1 MRYRKSQEGL
11 VIAGFALATVMII
24 ALLVTFLS
32 NRVIDMIATQNQVF
46 FSKQAY
52 WNSFSGMEI
61 ITSKKIAGLEDK
73 PSAAVSFATGS
84 ITIIPTTVPNNY
96 LGGNKVST
104 ITSTGSDAGGRSR
117 AIKLEVGNPSS
128 NYALSFDGADDYV
141 DIGNS
146 SISGN
151 IGDGIKT
158 ISFWMQADDITSH
171 TDYLIDLNGDDYII
185 KEDAEVTASANIIL
199 SSPTY
204 YVNAVSGE
212 QTIAAVDTWY
222 HVVITTS
229 TGIPPSDVDIGRLE
243 STGFFDGVID
253 EVALW
258 SVELTDDQIKTL
270 YIQGLGFLATNIA
283 NANLVGFWNFN
294 DTDDP
299 TEAEGLS
306 SNSNTGSVEGATYTG
321 S

>member
-61 ITSKKIAGLEDK
+61 VTSKKIAGLEDK

-128 NYALSFDGADDYV
+128 NYVLSFDGADDYV
-141 DIGNS
+141 DIGDITGS
-146 SISGN
+146 SN
-151 IGDGIKT
+151 IVDGIKT

-185 KEDAEVTASANIIL
+185 KEDAEVTISL
-199 SSPTY
+199 GSPTY

-222 HVVITTS
+222 HVVIKTS

-294 DTDDP
+294 DTVDP
-299 TEAEGLS
+299 TVGLS
-306 SNSNTGSVEGATYTG
+306 SNSNTGSIEGATYTG

>member
-84 ITIIPTTVPNNY
+84 ITIIPTTAPNNY

-104 ITSTGSDAGGRSR
+104 ITSKGSDAGGRSR

-141 DIGNS
+141 DIGN
-146 SISGN
+146 ITGSGN
-151 IGDGIKT
+151 IVDGIKT

-185 KEDAEVTASANIIL
+185 KEDAEVTASPHI

-222 HVVITTS
+222 HVVIKTS

-294 DTDDP
+294 DTDD
-299 TEAEGLS
+299 TTDDVS

>member
-128 NYALSFDGADDYV
+128 NSALSFDGADDYV
-141 DIGNS
+141 DIGNITGS
-146 SISGN
+146 SN
-151 IGDGIKT
+151 IVDGIKT
-158 ISFWMQADDITSH
+158 ISFWMHADDITSH
-171 TDYLIDLNGDDYII
+171 TDYLIDLNGDDYIT
-185 KEDAEVTASANIIL
+185 KEDAEVTASPHISA
-199 SSPTY
+199 PTY

-222 HVVITTS
+222 HVVIKTS

-258 SVELTDDQIKTL
+258 SEELTDDQIKTL

-294 DTDDP
+294 DTVDP
-299 TEAEGLS
+299 TVGLS

>member
-61 ITSKKIAGLEDK
+61 VTSKKIAGLEDK

-84 ITIIPTTVPNNY
+84 ITIIPTTAPNDY

-128 NYALSFDGADDYV
+128 NSALSFDGADDYV
-141 DIGNS
+141 DIGNITGS
-146 SISGN
+146 SN
-151 IGDGIKT
+151 IVDGIKT

-171 TDYLIDLNGDDYII
+171 TDYLIDLNGDDYIT
-185 KEDAEVTASANIIL
+185 KEDAEVTASPHI

-222 HVVITTS
+222 HVVIKTS

-258 SVELTDDQIKTL
+258 SEELTDDQIKTL

-294 DTDDP
+294 DTVDP
-299 TEAEGLS
+299 TVGLS
-306 SNSNTGSVEGATYTG
+306 SNSNTGSIEGSTYTG

>member
-73 PSAAVSFATGS
+73 PSAVVSFATGS

-128 NYALSFDGADDYV
+128 NYVLSFDGADDYV
-141 DIGNS
+141 DIGDITGS
-146 SISGN
+146 SN
-151 IGDGIKT
+151 IVDGIKT
-158 ISFWMQADDITSH
+158 ISFWMHADDITSH

-185 KEDAEVTASANIIL
+185 KEDAEVTISL
-199 SSPTY
+199 GSPTY

-222 HVVITTS
+222 HVVIKTS

-294 DTDDP
+294 DTVDP
-299 TEAEGLS
+299 TVGLS
-306 SNSNTGSVEGATYTG
+306 SNSNTGSIEGATYTG

>member
-141 DIGNS
+141 DIGDITGS
-146 SISGN
+146 SN
-151 IGDGIKT
+151 IVDGIKT

-171 TDYLIDLNGDDYII
+171 TDYLIDLNGDDYIT
-185 KEDAEVTASANIIL
+185 KEDAEVTASPHI

-222 HVVITTS
+222 HVVIKTS
-229 TGIPPSDVDIGRLE
+229 NGIPPSDVDIGRLE

-294 DTDDP
+294 DTVDP
-299 TEAEGLS
+299 TVGLS

>member
-1 MRYRKSQEGL
+1 MRYRKSQDGL

-24 ALLVTFLS
+24 AMLVTFLS
-32 NRVIDMIATQNQVF
+32 NRVIDMIAIQNQVF

-84 ITIIPTTVPNNY
+84 ITIIPTTVPNDY

-128 NYALSFDGADDYV
+128 NSALSFDGADDYV
-141 DIGNS
+141 DIGN
-146 SISGN
+146 ITGSGN
-151 IGDGIKT
+151 IVDGIKT
-158 ISFWMQADDITSH
+158 ISFWMHADDITSH

-185 KEDAEVTASANIIL
+185 KEDAEVTASPHI

-222 HVVITTS
+222 HVVIKTS
-229 TGIPPSDVDIGRLE
+229 TGIPPGDVDIGRLE

-294 DTDDP
+294 DTVDP
-299 TEAEGLS
+299 TVGLS
-306 SNSNTGSVEGATYTG
+306 SNSNTGSIEGATYTG

>member
-141 DIGNS
+141 DIGDITGS
-146 SISGN
+146 SN
-151 IGDGIKT
+151 IVDGIKT

-185 KEDAEVTASANIIL
+185 KEDAEVTASPHI

-222 HVVITTS
+222 HVVIKTS
-229 TGIPPSDVDIGRLE
+229 NGIPPSDVDIGRLE

-283 NANLVGFWNFN
+283 NANLVGYWNFDDTN
-294 DTDDP
+294 DTTGDV
-299 TEAEGLS
+299 S
-306 SNSNTGSVEGATYTG
+306 NNSNTGQVEGATYTG

>member
-128 NYALSFDGADDYV
+128 NSVLSFDGADDYV
-141 DIGNS
+141 DIGNITGS
-146 SISGN
+146 SN
-151 IGDGIKT
+151 IVDGIKT
-158 ISFWMQADDITSH
+158 ISFWMHADDITSH
-171 TDYLIDLNGDDYII
+171 TDYLIDLNGDDYIT
-185 KEDAEVTASANIIL
+185 KEDAEVTASPHI

-222 HVVITTS
+222 HVVIKTS
-229 TGIPPSDVDIGRLE
+229 TGIPPGDVDIGRLE

-294 DTDDP
+294 DTDD
-299 TEAEGLS
+299 TTDDVS
-306 SNSNTGSVEGATYTG
+306 SNSNTGDITGATFTG

>member
-61 ITSKKIAGLEDK
+61 VTSKKIAGLEDK

-84 ITIIPTTVPNNY
+84 ITIIPTTAPNNY

-128 NYALSFDGADDYV
+128 NSALSFDGADDYV
-141 DIGNS
+141 DIGNITGS
-146 SISGN
+146 SN
-151 IGDGIKT
+151 IVDGIKT
-158 ISFWMQADDITSH
+158 ISFWMHADDITSH
-171 TDYLIDLNGDDYII
+171 TDYLIDLNGDDYIT
-185 KEDAEVTASANIIL
+185 KEDAEVTASPHI

-222 HVVITTS
+222 HVVIKTS

-243 STGFFDGVID
+243 STGFFDGVIN

-294 DTDDP
+294 DTVDP
-299 TEAEGLS
+299 TVGLS
-306 SNSNTGSVEGATYTG
+306 SNSNTGSIEGATYTG

>member
-1 MRYRKSQEGL
+1 VRYRKSQEGL

-61 ITSKKIAGLEDK
+61 VTSKKIAGLEDK

-128 NYALSFDGADDYV
+128 NYVLSFDGADDYV
-141 DIGNS
+141 DIGDITGS
-146 SISGN
+146 SN
-151 IGDGIKT
+151 IVDGIKT

-171 TDYLIDLNGDDYII
+171 TDYLIDLNGVDYIT
-185 KEDAEVTASANIIL
+185 KEDAEVTASPHI

-222 HVVITTS
+222 HVVIKTS

-294 DTDDP
+294 DTDD
-299 TEAEGLS
+299 TTDDVS

>member
-1 MRYRKSQEGL
+1 VRYRKSQEGL

-61 ITSKKIAGLEDK
+61 VTSKKIAGLEDK

-128 NYALSFDGADDYV
+128 NYVLSFDGADDYV
-141 DIGNS
+141 DIGDITGS
-146 SISGN
+146 SN
-151 IGDGIKT
+151 IVDGIKT

-185 KEDAEVTASANIIL
+185 KEDAEVTISL
-199 SSPTY
+199 GSPTY

-222 HVVITTS
+222 HVVIKTS

-294 DTDDP
+294 DTVDP
-299 TEAEGLS
+299 TVGLS
-306 SNSNTGSVEGATYTG
+306 SNSNTGSIEGATYTG

>member
-84 ITIIPTTVPNNY
+84 ITIIPTTAPNDY

-128 NYALSFDGADDYV
+128 NNALSFDGADDYV
-141 DIGNS
+141 DIGDITGS
-146 SISGN
+146 SN
-151 IGDGIKT
+151 IVDGIKT

-185 KEDAEVTASANIIL
+185 KEDAEVTASPHISA
-199 SSPTY
+199 PTY

-222 HVVITTS
+222 HVVIKTPN
-229 TGIPPSDVDIGRLE
+229 GIPPSDVDIGRLE

-270 YIQGLGFLATNIA
+270 YIQGLRFLATNIA
-283 NANLVGFWNFN
+283 NANLVGYWNFQNSFN
-294 DTDDP
+294 D
-299 TEAEGLS
+299 ASG
-306 SNSNTGSVEGATYTG
+306 NSNHGTNNGATFTG
-321 S
+321 I

>member
-61 ITSKKIAGLEDK
+61 VTSKKIAGLEDK

-128 NYALSFDGADDYV
+128 NSALSFDGADDYV
-141 DIGNS
+141 DIGNITGS
-146 SISGN
+146 SN
-151 IGDGIKT
+151 IVDGIKT
-158 ISFWMQADDITSH
+158 ISFWMHADDITSH
-171 TDYLIDLNGDDYII
+171 TDYLIDLNGDDYIT
-185 KEDAEVTASANIIL
+185 KEDAEVTASPHI

-283 NANLVGFWNFN
+283 NANLVGFRNFN
-294 DTDDP
+294 DTDD
-299 TEAEGLS
+299 TTDDVS

>member
-61 ITSKKIAGLEDK
+61 VTSKKIAGLEDK

-84 ITIIPTTVPNNY
+84 ITIIPTTVPNDY

-128 NYALSFDGADDYV
+128 NYVLSFDGADDYV
-141 DIGNS
+141 DIGNITGS
-146 SISGN
+146 SN
-151 IGDGIKT
+151 IVDGIKT
-158 ISFWMQADDITSH
+158 ISFWMHADDITSH
-171 TDYLIDLNGDDYII
+171 TDYLIDLNGDDYIK
-185 KEDAEVTASANIIL
+185 KEDAEVTASPHI

-222 HVVITTS
+222 HVVIKTS
-229 TGIPPSDVDIGRLE
+229 TGIPPGDVDIGRLE
-243 STGFFDGVID
+243 STGFFDGLID

-294 DTDDP
+294 DTVDP
-299 TEAEGLS
+299 TVGLS

>member
-1 MRYRKSQEGL
+1 
-11 VIAGFALATVMII
+11 
-24 ALLVTFLS
+24 
-32 NRVIDMIATQNQVF
+32 
-46 FSKQAY
+46 
-52 WNSFSGMEI
+52 
-61 ITSKKIAGLEDK
+61 
-73 PSAAVSFATGS
+73 
-84 ITIIPTTVPNNY
+84 
-96 LGGNKVST
+96 
-104 ITSTGSDAGGRSR
+104 
-117 AIKLEVGNPSS
+117 
-128 NYALSFDGADDYV
+128 
-141 DIGNS
+141 
-146 SISGN
+146 
-151 IGDGIKT
+151 
-158 ISFWMQADDITSH
+158 MQADDITSH

-185 KEDAEVTASANIIL
+185 KEDAEVTISL
-199 SSPTY
+199 GSPTY

-222 HVVITTS
+222 HVVIKTS
-229 TGIPPSDVDIGRLE
+229 TGIPPGDVDIGRLE

>member
-61 ITSKKIAGLEDK
+61 VTSKKIAGLEDK

-84 ITIIPTTVPNNY
+84 ITIIPTTAPNDY

-128 NYALSFDGADDYV
+128 NYVLSFDGADDYV
-141 DIGNS
+141 DIGDITGS
-146 SISGN
+146 SN
-151 IGDGIKT
+151 IVDGIKT
-158 ISFWMQADDITSH
+158 ISFWMHADDITSH
-171 TDYLIDLNGDDYII
+171 TDYLIDLNGDDYIT
-185 KEDAEVTASANIIL
+185 KEDAEVTASPHI

-222 HVVITTS
+222 HVVIKTS

-294 DTDDP
+294 DTDD
-299 TEAEGLS
+299 TTDDVS
-306 SNSNTGSVEGATYTG
+306 SNSNTGDITGATFTG

>member
-141 DIGNS
+141 DIGNIS
-146 SISGN
+146 GSGN

-185 KEDAEVTASANIIL
+185 KEDAEVTISL
-199 SSPTY
+199 GSPTY

-222 HVVITTS
+222 HVVIKTS
-229 TGIPPSDVDIGRLE
+229 TAITPGDVDIARLE
-243 STGFFDGVID
+243 STGFF
-253 EVALW
+253 
-258 SVELTDDQIKTL
+258 KR
-270 YIQGLGFLATNIA
+270 AT
-283 NANLVGFWNFN
+283 
-294 DTDDP
+294 
-299 TEAEGLS
+299 
-306 SNSNTGSVEGATYTG
+306 
-321 S
+321 

>member
-1 MRYRKSQEGL
+1 MRYRKSQDGL

-61 ITSKKIAGLEDK
+61 VTSKKIAGLEDK

-128 NYALSFDGADDYV
+128 NYVLSFDGADDYV
-141 DIGNS
+141 DIGDITGS
-146 SISGN
+146 SN
-151 IGDGIKT
+151 IVDGIKT
-158 ISFWMQADDITSH
+158 ISFWMHADDITSH
-171 TDYLIDLNGDDYII
+171 TDYLIDLNGDDYIM
-185 KEDAEVTASANIIL
+185 KEDAEVTASPHI

-222 HVVITTS
+222 HVVIKTS

-294 DTDDP
+294 DTDD
-299 TEAEGLS
+299 TTDDVS

>member
-61 ITSKKIAGLEDK
+61 VTSKKIAGLEDK
-73 PSAAVSFATGS
+73 PFAAVSFATGS
-84 ITIIPTTVPNNY
+84 ITIIPTTAPNDY

-128 NYALSFDGADDYV
+128 NNALSFDGADDYV
-141 DIGNS
+141 DIGDITGS
-146 SISGN
+146 SN
-151 IGDGIKT
+151 IVDGIKT
-158 ISFWMQADDITSH
+158 ISFWMHADDITSH
-171 TDYLIDLNGDDYII
+171 TDYLIDLNGDDYITT
-185 KEDAEVTASANIIL
+185 EDVEVTASPHI

-222 HVVITTS
+222 HVVIKTS
-229 TGIPPSDVDIGRLE
+229 NGIPPSDVDIGRLE

-258 SVELTDDQIKTL
+258 SEELTDDQIKTL

-294 DTDDP
+294 DTVDP
-299 TEAEGLS
+299 TVGLS
-306 SNSNTGSVEGATYTG
+306 SNSNTGSIEGATYTG

>member
-1 MRYRKSQEGL
+1 MRYKKTQEGMF
-11 VIAGFALATVMII
+11 IALFALATVVII
-24 ALLVTFLS
+24 TILVSYMS
-32 NRVIDMIATQNQVF
+32 NWVNDKVATQTQVF

-52 WNSFSGMEI
+52 WNAYSGMEI
-61 ITSKKIAGLEDK
+61 ITSEKVASLDGK
-73 PSAAVSFATGS
+73 SSTNVTFATGTIA
-84 ITIIPTTVPNNY
+84 ITQTAPTANGY

-104 ITSTGSDAGGRSR
+104 ITSTGSDLRGRSR
-117 AIKLEVGNPSS
+117 AMKLTIGNPT
-128 NYALSFDGADDYV
+128 NYALVFDGGDDYV
-141 DIGNS
+141 DIGDIS
-146 SISGN
+146 GSGN

-158 ISFWMQADDITSH
+158 ISFWMHADDITSN

-185 KEDAEVTASANIIL
+185 KEDAEVTASPHISA

-222 HVVITTS
+222 HVVIKTS
-229 TGIPPSDVDIGRLE
+229 NGIPPSDVDIGRLE

-283 NANLVGFWNFN
+283 NANLVGYWNFDDTN
-294 DTDDP
+294 DQTDDV
-299 TEAEGLS
+299 S
-306 SNSNTGSVEGATYTG
+306 SNSNTGNVDGATPTG

>member
-141 DIGNS
+141 DIGDITGS
-146 SISGN
+146 SN
-151 IGDGIKT
+151 IVDGIKT

-171 TDYLIDLNGDDYII
+171 TDYLIDLNGDDYIT
-185 KEDAEVTASANIIL
+185 KEDAEVTASPHI

-222 HVVITTS
+222 HVVIKTS
-229 TGIPPSDVDIGRLE
+229 NGIPPSDVDIGRLE

-283 NANLVGFWNFN
+283 NANLVGYWNFDDTN
-294 DTDDP
+294 DTTGDV
-299 TEAEGLS
+299 S
-306 SNSNTGSVEGATYTG
+306 NNSNTGQVEGATYTG